1 MFKVEEIKSGEKV
14 EVVCHSIKI
23 KMEGIMHAKTC
34 NKKGRIS
41 IEV

>member
-23 KMEGIMHAKTC
+23 KMAPTQCE
-34 NKKGRIS
+34 
-41 IEV
+41 